1 MSIETPAPAPAE
13 APVET
18 EPTTE
23 VETPVP
29 GEEALGD
36 PGKKALDAMKAE
48 KRAALQEARDAKAE
62 RDALQAR
69 LDGKEA
75 EHAAATERQRAVD
88 EANAAANAKAN
99 EKILKAEVRAA
110 ATGALADPADALLY
124 LDLSQFEVG
133 DDGDVDTAAV
143 KAAIKT
149 LVETKPYLAAQGGK
163 PEVVFESPGDHRKG
177 PPAAQLTQADLGR
190 MTAEQIVQ
198 AESEGRL
205 DVLKGL
211 KP

>member
-1 MSIETPAPAPAE
+1 MSIETTAPAAAE
-13 APVET
+13 VTAEPVVET
-18 EPTTE
+18 PPAGE

-48 KRAALQEARDAKAE
+48 KRAALQEARDAKAQLAE
-62 RDALQAR
+62 ALAR
-69 LDGKEA
+69 IDGKEKEFAA
-75 EHAAATERQRAVD
+75 EQERRKV
-88 EANAAANAKAN
+88 EADALAKAN
-99 EKILKAEVRAA
+99 ERILKAEVRAA
-110 ATGALADPADALLY
+110 AAGVLEDPTDALLF

-143 KAAIKT
+143 KAAIVDLAKS
-149 LVETKPYLAAQGGK
+149 KPRLAAQGGK

-177 PPAAQLTQADLGR
+177 APAAQLTQADLGR
-190 MTAEQIVQ
+190 MSAEQIVQ